1 MAVGDRMNRSNARLS
16 PIIAA
21 GSRKETIPRW
31 LNIVSFVTS
40 QKPSRESAH
49 PHGDDSHDQTR
60 FRTHTS
66 TNFPCHR
73 ERELL
78 GPRPLSGAGNNT
90 IHSDWCP
97 L

>member
-60 FRTHTS
+60 FRTHIDQ
-66 TNFPCHR
+66 
-73 ERELL
+73 
-78 GPRPLSGAGNNT
+78 LSMPSRKGTVRTPAIVWSWKQYN
-90 IHSDWCP
+90 SQ
-97 L
+97 